1 MYRDWKI
8 VAVIPS
14 GRGDYLRLLQAY
26 LYQLRPVLDYV
37 VLWMNTECKRDIN
50 YIHTIHASDPE
61 FFRIEYLPDGEEVRG
76 CDSIHHFFR
85 NCTQEGHIYM
95 RFDDD
100 IVYTDGLSRF
110 QKFLDFRI
118 DHPEYLFV
126 FPNIV
131 NNSYVSYYHKQ
142 NGVLD
147 YPIEF
152 ERKCM
157 GNQWASMDFTEFQH
171 REFLH
176 DAQRGRLD
184 HWYFG
189 KEEVGRGDRFSINSM
204 AWMGDEFKKFG
215 GRIGTFE
222 EWYATVQLPKLQ
234 DKDSCIYGEFIV
246 CHYAYFNQRHY
257 LDNCTD
263 ILERYG
269 ELLHGPSDTPWH
281 DEDPDNPEQVE
292 TVIFL
297 KDGSH
302 SSKHGFDYGL
312 RWSFF
317 NDAHIGERIIMFD
330 PKSLEYRHWRG
341 HMSDGSDDIIMKERK
356 HTVRHG
362 EDRYNVT
369 QDTDVKDVDVYNAC
383 NLRYPGSSKMHIF
396 LENNPES
403 ARYDV
408 LLGDIENRDVAYQ
421 WFVQHFH
428 IPYPRSEDHVLTLAE
443 SEGVYLMVRAVHH
456 GKLVPV
462 CQVIP
467 DECEKYYRLKFEPF
481 EEGLNLSITGYQFR
495 SGTIHKIYGKFLQ
508 GAPPHRVA
516 YYVDHYRVELNSGED
531 IPGTDKKYPTYT
543 GADPDTR
550 YLLFNT
556 HGMTAEELRE
566 VSICSES
573 KSGAHT

>member
-8 VAVIPS
+8 IAVIPS
-14 GRGDYLRLLQAY
+14 GRGEYLRLLQAY
-26 LYQLRPVLDYV
+26 LYQLRPVLDRV
-37 VLWMNTECKRDIN
+37 DLWMNTECKRDIN
-50 YIHTIHASDPE
+50 YIHTIQASDPS
-61 FFRIEYLPDGEEVRG
+61 FFRVEYLPDGEEVRG

-85 NCTQEGHIYM
+85 NCTQDGHIYM

-110 QKFLDFRI
+110 KKFLDFRI

-126 FPNIV
+126 YPNIV

-142 NGVLD
+142 NGILD

-157 GNQWASMDFTEFQH
+157 GNQWASMDFTAFQH

-222 EWYATVQLPKLQ
+222 EWYITVQLPKLQ
-234 DKDSCIYGEFIV
+234 NKDSCIYGEFIV

-269 ELLHGPSDTPWH
+269 ELLHGPFWSEWL
-281 DEDPDNPEQVE
+281 EDGEEVEQVNS
-292 TVIFL
+292 VYFL
-297 KDGSH
+297 HDGSH
-302 SSKHGFDYGL
+302 STKHGFHLGM
-312 RWSFF
+312 RWSNWHSAYVKECIF
-317 NDAHIGERIIMFD
+317 MFD
-330 PKSLEYRHWRG
+330 PKSLEYGPWIDHDHDMKFIPGERAYTYRRG
-341 HMSDGSDDIIMKERK
+341 GEERY
-356 HTVRHG
+356 TVT
-362 EDRYNVT
+362 E
-369 QDTDVKDVDVYNAC
+369 DTDVKDVDVYNTC
-383 NLRYPGSSKMHIF
+383 NLRYPGSSKIHVFM
-396 LENNPES
+396 ENNPES
-403 ARYDV
+403 QRYDV
-408 LLGDIENRDVAYQ
+408 LLGDVSDRNCAYQ

-428 IPYPRSEDHVLTLAE
+428 IPYPRSKDYVPTLAE
-443 SEGVYLMVRAVHH
+443 SNGVYLMVRAVHH
-456 GKLVPV
+456 GKLVPI

-467 DECEKYYRLKFEPF
+467 RANSELYQLQFVPF
-481 EEGLNLSITGYQFR
+481 ETGYSLR
-495 SGTIHKIYGKFLQ
+495 PGTVHKVHRMFIQ
-508 GAPPHRVA
+508 GAPPERIA
-516 YYVDHYRVELNSGED
+516 YYVHHYRVELDSGAD
-531 IPGTDKKYPTYT
+531 IPGTEVKYPTYVD
-543 GADPDTR
+543 ADPDTR

-556 HGMTAEELRE
+556 HGMTIDQLSN
-566 VSICSES
+566 VSICFES
-573 KSGAHT
+573 KSEVHTSPRISPV

>member
-14 GRGDYLRLLQAY
+14 GRGEYLRLLQAY
-26 LYQLRPVLDYV
+26 LYKLRPVLDYV

-50 YIHTIHASDPE
+50 YIHTIQASDPD
-61 FFRIEYLPDGEEVRG
+61 FFRIEYLPDGEQVRG

-126 FPNIV
+126 YPNIV

-142 NGVLD
+142 NGVFD

-176 DAQRGRLD
+176 DAERGHLS

-189 KEEVGRGDRFSINSM
+189 MEEVKRGDRFSINSM
-204 AWMGDEFKKFG
+204 AWMGDEFAKFG

-222 EWYATVQLPKLQ
+222 EWYITVQLPKLRN
-234 DKDSCIYGEFIV
+234 KDSCIYGEFIV

-263 ILERYG
+263 ILERYA
-269 ELLHGPSDTPWH
+269 ELLHGPELPNHRSWSGT
-281 DEDPDNPEQVE
+281 EEGELEQVDA
-292 TVIFL
+292 IYFL

-302 SSKHGFDYGL
+302 SSKHGFQFGL
-312 RWSFF
+312 RWS
-317 NDAHIGERIIMFD
+317 NYHEAYIRERIFMFD
-330 PKSLEYRHWRG
+330 PKSLEYNKWTG
-341 HMSDGSDDIIMKERK
+341 HAGHIDAPIIVGTREKIYHMGDTER
-356 HTVRHG
+356 
-362 EDRYNVT
+362 YLVT
-369 QDTDVKDVDVYNAC
+369 KDTTVKDVDIYNTC
-383 NLRYPGSSKMHIF
+383 NLRYPGWSKMHVF

-403 ARYDV
+403 SRYNL
-408 LLGDIENRDVAYQ
+408 LLGDVSDRNVAYQ

-428 IPYPRSEDHVLTLAE
+428 VPYPMSKEHLSL
-443 SEGVYLMVRAVHH
+443 SYSCGVYLMLRAVHH
-456 GKLVPV
+456 GMLVPV
-462 CQVIP
+462 CYIKP
-467 DECEKYYRLKFEPF
+467 EECDKFYSLRLKPF
-481 EEGLNLSITGYQFR
+481 ETGYHFR
-495 SGTIHKIYGKFLQ
+495 PNTVHRVNHMCIN
-508 GAPPHRVA
+508 GAPSNRVA
-516 YYVDHYRVELNSGED
+516 YYVNDYRVDRDTGMN
-531 IPGTDKKYPTYT
+531 INGTDKKYPTYID
-543 GADPDTR
+543 ADPDTR
-550 YLLFNT
+550 YFLFNT
-556 HGMTAEELRE
+556 CGMTVNDLAK
-566 VSICSES
+566 VSICFGS
-573 KSGAHT
+573 KSEAHT